1 MAIAISAQQ
10 RDALYDQ
17 ILDHVGGIDDLRMAV
32 ARQDFANA
40 ERLARQFADELRLVN
55 EDLGWGEGSGEPV
68 ELSCPPELLRR
79 VFARLGETA
88 EQLTAFDAEQ
98 EREVRELQRRNAIV
112 AELCNKALAELED
125 EPR

>member
-1 MAIAISAQQ
+1 MAVAISAQQ

-17 ILDHVGGIDDLRMAV
+17 ILDHMGGIDDLRMAV
-32 ARQDFANA
+32 ARQDFVNA

-68 ELSCPPELLRR
+68 ELGCPPELLRR
-79 VFARLGETA
+79 VFARLGEEA
-88 EQLTAFDAEQ
+88 EQLARFNAEE
-98 EREVRELQRRNAIV
+98 ERQARELQHRTETV